1 MKAIKMESNKRQL
14 GLLAGKV
21 KIPEIFDETYDEL
34 FDTEIGMII
43 RLTLEDDDSEK
54 ESLSE

>member
-1 MKAIKMESNKRQL
+1 MESNKRQM

-21 KIPEIFDETYDEL
+21 KIPENFDETYDEL

-54 ESLSE
+54 ESLSD

>member
-21 KIPEIFDETYDEL
+21 KIPEIFDETYDGL

>member
-1 MKAIKMESNKRQL
+1 MESNKRQL

>member
-1 MKAIKMESNKRQL
+1 MKAIKMESNKRQM

-21 KIPEIFDETYDEL
+21 KIPENFDETYDEL

-54 ESLSE
+54 ESLSD